1 MSLLINAFYK
11 LEPVADNPAQV
22 VAFGT
27 SGHRGSSLAASFN
40 ERHILAIAQAVVDY
54 RQHAN
59 ITGPLFIGF
68 GVCQASCPISYAANT
83 TFLSNSLLS
92 FDGFSQTSLTGF
104 QLRTER
110 FFQRSGLASLAVS

>member
-1 MSLLINAFYK
+1 MTNATDRRQIVE
-11 LEPVADNPAQV
+11 LV
-22 VAFGT
+22 
-27 SGHRGSSLAASFN
+27 N
-40 ERHILAIAQAVVDY
+40 EARKAGA
-54 RQHAN
+54 
-59 ITGPLFIGF
+59 

>member
-1 MSLLINAFYK
+1 MFKTPYSYRKETMDMNMELDKDILKAITDQVATKKLSAADMEGLLHQMHK
-11 LEPVADNPAQV
+11 QMLE
-22 VAFGT
+22 
-27 SGHRGSSLAASFN
+27 AAL
-40 ERHILAIAQAVVDY
+40 E
-54 RQHAN
+54 
-59 ITGPLFIGF
+59 G

>member
-1 MSLLINAFYK
+1 MARTLVSRQGFAVRLACRTVGISTSSYYYQSKGKAEDEQIADCLIK
-11 LEPVADNPAQV
+11 L
-22 VAFGT
+22 T
-27 SGHRGSSLAASFN
+27 
-40 ERHILAIAQAVVDY
+40 QANK
-54 RQHAN
+54 RC
-59 ITGPLFIGF
+59 

>member
-1 MSLLINAFYK
+1 MPKRFSPEFK
-11 LEPVADNPAQV
+11 Q
-22 VAFGT
+22 
-27 SGHRGSSLAASFN
+27 
-40 ERHILAIAQAVVDY
+40 QAVSY
-54 RQHAN
+54 ALAN
-59 ITGPLFIGF
+59 SDQSIAALAKHLGIGESTLDRC
-68 GVCQASCPISYAANT
+68 GVCQASCPISYAAYT

>member
-1 MSLLINAFYK
+1 MKYPVLVLLGLLLVGCSQELSYSISDAESVGFEKDSQK
-11 LEPVADNPAQV
+11 LYQMVGA
-22 VAFGT
+22 
-27 SGHRGSSLAASFN
+27 
-40 ERHILAIAQAVVDY
+40 
-54 RQHAN
+54 
-59 ITGPLFIGF
+59 

>member
-1 MSLLINAFYK
+1 MNILDMLLFFLTLFTYSLVFWATKK
-11 LEPVADNPAQV
+11 LKLSN
-22 VAFGT
+22 GIT
-27 SGHRGSSLAASFN
+27 SP
-40 ERHILAIAQAVVDY
+40 
-54 RQHAN
+54 
-59 ITGPLFIGF
+59 GPY